1 VASTWGWISRR
12 REEEILRLEK
22 KHLTHILEVA
32 KSARSLVEEL
42 AHGDPGRVEDAYRRV
57 KEAERAAD
65 RVKDEIIEQL
75 SAGLFHPIDREEL
88 LRMVL
93 VSDDIADHLN
103 AGSRRLLLFTRAGGR
118 VPGPVLESL
127 REITGIA
134 VEAVEKLI
142 EAVEHLRRDPQR
154 AVTLAGEVERLEE
167 KADEARS
174 RGEEEVIAWCDR
186 EAGPGSCIA
195 LYNALESL
203 ETATDKCED
212 AGDVV
217 RSIAVLRG

>member
-1 VASTWGWISRR
+1 LASTWGWISRR
-12 REEEILRLEK
+12 REEEILGLEK
-22 KHLTHILEVA
+22 KHLAHILEVA
-32 KSARSLVEEL
+32 RNARALIDELETGDAARIEE
-42 AHGDPGRVEDAYRRV
+42 AYRRV
-57 KEAERAAD
+57 KEAERKAD
-65 RVKDEIIEQL
+65 QVKDEIIEQL

-93 VSDDIADHLN
+93 VADDIADHLN

-118 VPGPVLESL
+118 VPGQVLESMKT
-127 REITGIA
+127 ITQIA

-142 EAVEHLRRDPQR
+142 EAVEGLRRDPGR
-154 AVTLAGEVERLEE
+154 AVQLAAEVERLEE
-167 KADEARS
+167 QADEARS
-174 RGEEEVIAWCDR
+174 RGEESVIAWCDR
-186 EAGPGSCIA
+186 EGRPGSCIA